1 MLSILPFKSVGKCLF
16 FTFYNFNSKVSIL
29 MASFKIMDTDYR
41 GNFKVKL
48 ETKQMNVVHNN
59 LHFLRIVFSILF
71 FK

>member
-1 MLSILPFKSVGKCLF
+1 
-16 FTFYNFNSKVSIL
+16 
-29 MASFKIMDTDYR
+29 MASFKIMDTNYR

-48 ETKQMNVVHNN
+48 EIKQMNVVPNN